1 MSKKIVIDTNIL
13 LDDPTVLYKLSKEYE
28 QIVIPIT
35 VLKELDKHKFNKDLS
50 YSARNAIHEL
60 LAFKTEHPTKIH
72 FTVDEHELDE
82 QSNDLKIIDSAIKN
96 DADIATKD
104 ISMSIISDAK
114 GVETKLYSTIS
125 NGLHNPNKYIEL
137 VDIDDNFE
145 YAQEYYEG
153 GYDILFNMV
162 DKSQEETLSKESWFF
177 VFMQNEGTNMALY
190 ANNPLEREF
199 VRLDTQPAFRSYSV
213 DGHTLKAKDWYQIC
227 AIYALRE
234 SPNVLLT
241 GKWGSGKT
249 LLGTAQ
255 GLQNRNRKTFIMRP
269 PIGISGK
276 YNIGFLPGDKDEK
289 LIGWCSGFLSALYFI
304 YSNTSNQSCDKD
316 EGSGVSFDYVKERIF
331 KEKFELVPLNGVQ
344 GMSLL
349 ADDTMIVDEVQ
360 LIDIDTLSM
369 ILSRANEGSKLIM
382 LGDLAQTYKVV
393 RPSES
398 GLLKLLRAL
407 PHHAL
412 CHVDLQN
419 HYRNDLLE
427 IADLLQ
433 DKSF

>member
-1 MSKKIVIDTNIL
+1 MNNIIIDTNIL
-13 LDDPTVLYKLSKEYE
+13 IDDPTVLFKLSKEYE
-28 QIVIPIT
+28 IIIIPLT
-35 VLKELDKHKFNKDLS
+35 VLRELDKHKYDKDLS

-60 LAFKTEHPTKIH
+60 LAFKTEFPDKIH
-72 FTVDEHELDE
+72 FSVDEHELDE
-82 QSNDLKIIDSAIKN
+82 QSNDLKIIESAIKN
-96 DADIATKD
+96 EADIATKD

-114 GVETKLYSTIS
+114 GVDTKLYSTIS
-125 NGLHNPNKYIEL
+125 NGLHNPNKHIQL
-137 VDIDDNFE
+137 ADIDEEFD
-145 YAQEYYEG
+145 YAQEYYDE
-153 GYDILFNMV
+153 GYDRMFEMIA
-162 DKSQEETLSKESWFF
+162 KIQEDDLSKDSWFF
-177 VFMQNEGTNMALY
+177 VFMQNDGTDMALY
-190 ANNPLEREF
+190 ANNPLDHEF
-199 VRLDTQPAFRSYSV
+199 IRLDTQPNYRSYNV
-213 DGHTLKAKDWYQIC
+213 DGHSLKAKDWFQIC
-227 AIYALRE
+227 AIYALKE

-255 GLQNRNRKTFIMRP
+255 GLQNGSRKTFIMRP
-269 PIGISGK
+269 PVGISGK

-289 LIGWCSGFLSALYFI
+289 LIGWCAGFLSALYFI
-304 YSNTSNQSCDKD
+304 YSNTSSQTCDK
-316 EGSGVSFDYVKERIF
+316 GGGTNINYDYVKERIF
-331 KEKFELVPLNGVQ
+331 TEKFELVPLNGVQ

-369 ILSRANEGSKLIM
+369 ILSRANEGSKLIL